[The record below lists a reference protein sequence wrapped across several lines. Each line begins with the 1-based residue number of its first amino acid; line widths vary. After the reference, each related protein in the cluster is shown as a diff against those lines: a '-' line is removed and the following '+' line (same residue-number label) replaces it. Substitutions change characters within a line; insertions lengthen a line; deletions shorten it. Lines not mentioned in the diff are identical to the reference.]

1 MTGLETSVRRAT
13 LHTLSTLLLLGLLA
27 GCGFQLRGTAQL
39 PFASAFIVGQT
50 GSVLKEGLI
59 RSLTGSGKRLSEQAT
74 EADVVIRL
82 DKESRTKDILALS
95 GAGRVREYRLRHE
108 VVLSVQ
114 DGQGRA
120 LLAATPI
127 ATTRDMSYSDEQI
140 LAKETEET
148 TLFRDMEQDI
158 LRQIQRQ
165 LAYIR
170 R

>member
-1 MTGLETSVRRAT
+1 MLKFLA
-13 LHTLSTLLLLGLLA
+13 LLILPGLLA

-50 GSVLKEGLI
+50 GSVLKEGLT
-59 RSLTGSGKRLSEQAT
+59 RSLAGSGKRLPERAT
-74 EADVVIRL
+74 EADVVIHL
-82 DKESRTKDILALS
+82 DRESRTKDILALS

-108 VVLSVQ
+108 VMLSVQ

-120 LLAATPI
+120 LLAPTPI
-127 ATTRDMSYSDEQI
+127 ATTRDYSYSDEQI
-140 LAKETEET
+140 LAKEAEEA

>member
-1 MTGLETSVRRAT
+1 MKIMALM
-13 LHTLSTLLLLGLLA
+13 LLSGLLA

-39 PFASAFIVGQT
+39 PFASAYIVGQP
-50 GSVLKEGLI
+50 GSILKQGLT
-59 RSLTGSGKRLSEQAT
+59 RGLGDSGKRLTAQAA

-95 GAGRVREYRLRHE
+95 GAGRVREYRLVHE

-114 DGQGRA
+114 DGQGNT
-120 LLAATPI
+120 LLAPTPI
-127 ATTRDMSYSDEQI
+127 TTTRDYSYSDEQI
-140 LAKETEET
+140 LAKEAEEA
-148 TLFRDMEQDI
+148 TLFRDMERDI
-158 LRQIQRQ
+158 LRQIERQ